1 MALSFG
7 FAFLFEGA
15 DFDLRQ
21 QRNPEWVARH
31 YYRN

>member
-21 QRNPEWVARH
+21 QRNPVLSKLLF
-31 YYRN
+31 